1 MTLFWIAALSI
12 SLLCAVL
19 LVLPLWRDSRPQGEQ
34 DLVALNRRVFRERL
48 AELERDH
55 AEGRTDEATL
65 VELRTELERNMLLLD
80 ADAPAASDRR
90 FTPRG
95 MTIAVLLLLPLLA
108 SGFYYGV
115 AAPQGLP
122 AWWQLREEMGPSV
135 DKILR
140 GEAPSADDAKDR
152 SMADFVRLL
161 QDRLQRDPK
170 NADGWF
176 MLGIAYMQLE
186 MAQPA
191 TTAFEHAWRL
201 RPDESRYALLYAQ
214 SRIFGNQGQLEAV
227 SRGLLEGVLAE
238 TPEHESA
245 LLMYGLS
252 AHRSGDYATA
262 VKQLERLQQLRAARG
277 AGDGGSQLLAQ
288 VDETLAEARQRLRHA
303 AAGTTTAPAA
313 ALRVKVRVDR
323 ALAGKYSP
331 DDTLYIFARPLA
343 GPPMPLAVVKR
354 RAGELPLTIE
364 LDDRQSM
371 MPQRP
376 LSSVQEIT
384 VTARISRH
392 GSPEP
397 QPGDLEAV
405 AVPVRQS
412 GKAQSLELV
421 IQSLR

>member
-1 MTLFWIAALSI
+1 MTLFWIAALLL
-12 SLLCAVL
+12 SLFCAVV

-34 DLVALNRRVFRERL
+34 DMVALNRRVFRERL

-55 AEGRTDEATL
+55 AEGRTDEATF
-65 VELRTELERNMLLLD
+65 VELRTELERNMLSVEGV
-80 ADAPAASDRR
+80 AAVAGARR
-90 FTPRG
+90 FPPRG
-95 MTIAVLLLLPLLA
+95 VSVAVLLLLPLLA
-108 SGFYYGV
+108 SGFYLGLV
-115 AAPQGLP
+115 APQGLP
-122 AWWQLREEMGPSV
+122 GWWQLRKEMGPSV

-140 GEAPSADDAKDR
+140 GEAPSADDAKGR
-152 SMADFVRLL
+152 SMDDFVRLL
-161 QDRLQRDPK
+161 QDRLQRNPK

-186 MAQPA
+186 MVQPA
-191 TTAFEHAWRL
+191 STAFEHAWRL
-201 RPDESRYALLYAQ
+201 RPDEARYALLYAQ

-227 SRGLLEGVLAE
+227 SRGLLEAVLADN
-238 TPEHESA
+238 PEHESA
-245 LLMYGLS
+245 LLMYGLA
-252 AHRSGDYATA
+252 AHRSGDFATA
-262 VKQLERLQQLRAARG
+262 VKQLERLQQLRGARG
-277 AGDGGSQLLAQ
+277 AGDGGSALLAQ
-288 VDETLAEARQRLRHA
+288 LDGTLADARQRL
-303 AAGTTTAPAA
+303 AGAGTTAPAA
-313 ALRVKVRVDR
+313 SLRVKVRVDR

-331 DDTLYIFARPLA
+331 DDTLYVFARPLA

-412 GKAQSLELV
+412 GKAQALELV
-421 IQSLR
+421 IQSQR